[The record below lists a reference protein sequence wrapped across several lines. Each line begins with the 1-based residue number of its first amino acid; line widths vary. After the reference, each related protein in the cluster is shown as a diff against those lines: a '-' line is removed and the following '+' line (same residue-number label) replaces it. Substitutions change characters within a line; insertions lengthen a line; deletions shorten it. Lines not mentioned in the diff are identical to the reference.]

1 MRTLFRNQSRYG
13 GWGWGRGR
21 PQGGGFTS
29 SVLACRRDPGHG
41 QPPRRLQGGP
51 LREHGCIED
60 AFPTG
65 SLVLYFYFSPRGEP
79 PPPLTRLG
87 GRKGN
92 HFFTRARFI
101 NPSCCAVCIVTQSC
115 PTLCNPMDCSTPGSA
130 VRGIFPRQE
139 HWSGLLP
146 CPLPGDLPPPGIE
159 PGSPALQ
166 ANSLPLSHQG
176 SPFNPLV
183 LINITL

>member
-1 MRTLFRNQSRYG
+1 MGGGGGEAAGTVRWGEGR

-29 SVLACRRDPGHG
+29 VLARRRDPGHG
-41 QPPRRLQGGP
+41 QPLGRLQGGP

-65 SLVLYFYFSPRGEP
+65 SSVLYFYFSPRGEP

-87 GRKGN
+87 GRKGK

-101 NPSCCAVCIVTQSC
+101 NPLCCAVCIVTQSC
-115 PTLCNPMDCSTPGSA
+115 PTLCNPMDCSTPWTAARQAPLSVGFFPGKNTGVGCHA
-130 VRGIFPRQE
+130 LFQEIFPRQE
-139 HWSGLLP
+139 SNPGLLH
-146 CPLPGDLPPPGIE
+146 CRRILY
-159 PGSPALQ
+159 
-166 ANSLPLSHQG
+166 H
-176 SPFNPLV
+176 
-183 LINITL
+183 